1 MKKVAFSILILSILS
16 IIAIGVIKIN
26 EELPNT
32 IRSKAEIKFNSS
44 QSPIN
49 LTVETKNYTISISPG
64 RISQLINSEAFKFSE
79 FKDNIL
85 KKF

>member
-1 MKKVAFSILILSILS
+1 MRKVAFFILILSIFS

-44 QSPIN
+44 QNPIN
-49 LTVETKNYTISISPG
+49 LTVETKNYTISLSSSN
-64 RISQLINSEAFKFSE
+64 ISQLINSGALKISE